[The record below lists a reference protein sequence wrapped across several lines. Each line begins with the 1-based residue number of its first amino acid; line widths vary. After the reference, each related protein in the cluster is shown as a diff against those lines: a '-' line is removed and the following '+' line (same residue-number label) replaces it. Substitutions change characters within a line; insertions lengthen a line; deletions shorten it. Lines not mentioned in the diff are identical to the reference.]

1 MGVDIRMSN
10 PIPKPIGSTWTDEQ
24 WQAITARGQ
33 DILVAAAAGSGKTAV
48 LVERIIKRIT
58 ESEDPVDVDRL
69 LIVTFT
75 NASAAEM
82 KKRIGEAIEKE
93 LIHEPGSLYLR
104 RQLSLLNRAS
114 ISTLHSFCMEVLR
127 RNYYKLDLDPKF
139 RIADST
145 EADLLREEVLEEL
158 FEENYSH
165 KDSVNFYKLVDCF
178 STDRTDQD
186 LKNLVLKLYDFSRS
200 HPFPEQ
206 WLKQM
211 ANQYGAEEGTEEA
224 DNEVFDYSFW
234 TSDILEDIGLQLE
247 GLFELLQQGM
257 KITQEPAGPAPYA
270 ENLEQDLL
278 QIKSLSRAS
287 KDSWSALYDAFQ
299 ELNHGRLKACKGD
312 EYDKSLQDKVKAI
325 REQVK
330 KHLNTLKEELFMR
343 TLDDYVDDIKKMAP
357 LMHTLANL
365 ITTFGQRYMK
375 IKQQKALVDFS
386 DLEHYCLDVLRDTDS
401 STERLIP
408 SEAAN
413 EYRNK
418 FVEVLVD
425 EYQDTNQVQESIL
438 KLVTQGDSGKGN
450 LFMVGDVKQSI
461 YRFRLA
467 EPGLFLSKY
476 KQFSST
482 KSQNTGSQGIEK
494 GLRIDLAR
502 NFRSRAEVLDGTNFI
517 FKQIMNETVGEIKY
531 DEEAELKLGADYPA
545 SNKMPI
551 ELLLIDRN
559 MGNEEA
565 EENGSFTREFADE
578 NRENEEEREGEGEG
592 SSVDQEN
599 NALDQAELETVQLE
613 ARLMAQNIKELIGTD
628 GRKPFQVY
636 ETKQKILRPIHY
648 RDIVILLRSASSW
661 APTIVEEFKQQG
673 IPVYAELSTGYFDAT
688 EVAVMMSLLKVI
700 DNPFQDIPL
709 ASVLRSPIVGLS
721 EDEMAEI
728 RIQKKTGSYYEA
740 FSSFLRECTEEV
752 EYNQALLS
760 KLTKF
765 NGHLEKWRTRARQGS
780 LSELIWQL
788 YRETGY
794 FDFVGGMP
802 GGNQRQANLRALY
815 DRAKQ
820 YESTTFR
827 GLFRFLRFIERMQDR
842 GSDLGTA
849 RALGEQ
855 EDVVRVMT
863 IHKSKGLEFPVV
875 FMAGLSKMFNRQDLN
890 SKFLLHKELGIGS
903 KFIDPTLRIS
913 YPMLP
918 QLTIKKRMQMELLA
932 EEMRV
937 LYVALTRAKEKLFL
951 IGTVKN
957 GKKLL
962 DQWSEHLTHPDWML
976 ADYERAN
983 VKCYLDWIGPALIRH
998 QHAQHL
1004 HQYESGGKASAGSN
1018 TAQAKEIY
1026 NHPSSWFIT
1035 QIDPQSLL
1043 KVNTERDKLN
1053 QTVQEALKNAQV
1065 VPIIS
1070 EHQSFVSSALSWSYK
1085 NSSAQEHMAKQ
1096 SVTEL
1101 KRQKEWLSD
1110 NDSIQMTERVR
1121 STITNRPRFLQSSKL
1136 SAAERG
1142 TAMHMVMQHIP
1153 LSRVLSK
1160 KDIGQYIEHMVEK
1173 ELITFEQANEID
1185 LQGIADFLE
1194 GNLGERLLKAD
1205 QVQRE
1210 IPFSLGIPAREVF
1223 LDWQEYEN
1231 ETVLVQGVIDC
1242 LLVEDDGLVLIDYK
1256 TDAIRKRFKGGFE
1269 EAKPV
1274 MIERYQLQLTLYS
1287 RAIEQIWKKPLKEKY
1302 LYFFDGGHLLRMD

>member
-1 MGVDIRMSN
+1 MEVDRRMSK
-10 PIPKPIGSTWTDEQ
+10 PIPKPEGSTWTDEQ

-58 ESEDPVDVDRL
+58 DSEEPVDVDRL

-93 LIHEPGSLYLR
+93 LIHEPNSLYLR

-127 RNYYKLDLDPKF
+127 RYYYKLDLDPKF

-158 FEENYSH
+158 FEEQYSNQA
-165 KDSVNFYKLVDCF
+165 SESSFYNLVDCF

-186 LKNLVLKLYDFSRS
+186 LQNLVLKLHDFSRS

-211 ANQYGAEEGTEEA
+211 ANRYGVAEESEIEE
-224 DNEVFDYSFW
+224 NKSMDYSFW
-234 TSDILEDIGLQLE
+234 TTDILADIGLQLE
-247 GLFELLQQGM
+247 GLFDLLQQGM
-257 KITQEPAGPAPYA
+257 RITQQPAGPAPYA
-270 ENLEQDLL
+270 DNLKLDMQ
-278 QIKSLSRAS
+278 QITSLSRACQ
-287 KDSWSALYDAFQ
+287 DSWPALYDAFQ
-299 ELNHGRLKACKGD
+299 ELNHSRLKPCKGD
-312 EYDKSLQDKVKAI
+312 EYDKALQDKVKSV

-330 KHLNTLKEELFMR
+330 KHLNNLKEELFMR
-343 TLDDYVDDIKKMAP
+343 SLDEYVEDIKKMAP
-357 LMHTLANL
+357 LMHTLVHL
-365 ITTFGQRYMK
+365 IINFGQRYMK
-375 IKQQKALVDFS
+375 LKQQKALVDFS
-386 DLEHYCLDVLRDTDS
+386 DLEHYCLDVLRADES
-401 STERLIP
+401 NIEQIIP
-408 SEAAN
+408 SEAALD
-413 EYRNK
+413 YRSK
-418 FVEVLVD
+418 FEEVLVD

-438 KLVTQGDSGKGN
+438 KLVTRGDSDKGN

-467 EPGLFLSKY
+467 DPGLFLSKY
-476 KQFSST
+476 KQFSAA
-482 KSQNTGSQGIEK
+482 KLDNNVHVGAADGEREN

-502 NFRSRAEVLDGTNFI
+502 NFRSRTQVLDGTNFL
-517 FKQIMNETVGEIKY
+517 FKQIMNETVGEIAY
-531 DEEAELKLGADYPA
+531 DLEAELKAGADYPF
-545 SNKMPI
+545 SDKMPV
-551 ELLLIDRN
+551 ELMLIDRS
-559 MGNEEA
+559 GGIEDVVDKRSYTLEDDEEKS
-565 EENGSFTREFADE
+565 EDGES
-578 NRENEEEREGEGEG
+578 EG
-592 SSVDQEN
+592 
-599 NALDQAELETVQLE
+599 DQADLETVQLE
-613 ARLMAQNIKELIGTD
+613 ARLMAQKIKELIGTE
-628 GRKPFQVY
+628 GQKPFQVY
-636 ETKQKILRPIHY
+636 ETKQKLLRPIHY
-648 RDIVILLRSASSW
+648 RDIVILLRSTSSW
-661 APTIVEEFKQQG
+661 APAILEEFKQQG

-728 RIQKKTGSYYEA
+728 RIQTKGGTYYEA
-740 FSSFLRECTEEV
+740 FRRFLLQPQES
-752 EYNQALLS
+752 YLDLYS
-760 KLTKF
+760 KLKKF
-765 NGHLEKWRTRARQGS
+765 SEHLEKWRTRARQGS

-820 YESTTFR
+820 YETTSFR

-875 FMAGLSKMFNRQDLN
+875 FMAGLAKMFNRQDLN
-890 SKFLLHKELGIGS
+890 SKFLLHKEAGIGT
-903 KFIDPTLRIS
+903 KFIDPKLRIS

-918 QLTIKKRMQMELLA
+918 QLTIKRRMQMELLA

-951 IGTVKN
+951 LGTVKD
-957 GKKLL
+957 GKKSIVK
-962 DQWSEHLTHPDWML
+962 WNEHLNHPDWLL

-983 VKCYLDWIGPALIRH
+983 VKCYLDWIGPALVRH
-998 QHAQHL
+998 QDAHLLRQDGSDQSSAQGCDTIRNNGI
-1004 HQYESGGKASAGSN
+1004 YE
-1018 TAQAKEIY
+1018 
-1026 NHPSSWFIT
+1026 HPSSWCISLN
-1035 QIDPQSLL
+1035 DPQDLQE
-1043 KVNTERDKLN
+1043 VTTEREKIN
-1053 QTVQEALKNAQV
+1053 EAVQEALQNGHEV
-1065 VPIIS
+1065 SILS
-1070 EHQSFVSSALSWSYK
+1070 EHQPIVSSALSWRYTYSL
-1085 NSSAQEHMAKQ
+1085 SQERMAKQ

-1101 KRQKEWLSD
+1101 KRQKEWFAAD
-1110 NDSIQMTERVR
+1110 DSIRLTEQNRN
-1121 STITNRPRFLQSSKL
+1121 TIANRPRFLQSSKL

-1153 LSRVLSK
+1153 LSRPLSL
-1160 KDIGQYIEHMVEK
+1160 Q
-1173 ELITFEQANEID
+1173 EID
-1185 LQGIADFLE
+1185 LYVEQMVGNELLTTEQATEIDRQGIVHFLE
-1194 GNLGERLLKAD
+1194 SNLGERIFQAVN
-1205 QVQRE
+1205 VQRE
-1210 IPFSLGIPAREVF
+1210 IPFSLGIPAGEVF
-1223 LDWQEYEN
+1223 ADWQENEE

-1242 LLVEDDGLVLIDYK
+1242 LIVEDDGLVLIDYK
-1256 TDAIRKRFKGGFE
+1256 TDAISERFKGGFE
-1269 EAKPV
+1269 EAKEV
-1274 MIERYQLQLTLYS
+1274 MIERYKLQLSLYS
-1287 RAIEQIWKKPLKEKY
+1287 RAIEQIWKQPLKQKY
-1302 LYFFDGGHLLRMD
+1302 LYFFDGGHLLQID

>member
-1 MGVDIRMSN
+1 MEVDVRMSN
-10 PIPKPIGSTWTDEQ
+10 PIPKPEGSTWTDEQ
-24 WQAITARGQ
+24 WHAITARGQ

-93 LIHEPGSLYLR
+93 LIHEPNSLYLR

-127 RNYYKLDLDPKF
+127 QNYYKLDLDPKF

-158 FEENYSH
+158 FEEQYSI
-165 KDSVNFYKLVDCF
+165 KDNANFYNLVDCF

-186 LKNLVLKLYDFSRS
+186 LQNLVLKLYDFSRS

-211 ANQYGAEEGTEEA
+211 ANHYGVEEGAEIEESES
-224 DNEVFDYSFW
+224 DDYSFW

-247 GLFELLQQGM
+247 GLFDLVQQGM
-257 KITQEPAGPAPYA
+257 RITQEPAGPAPYA
-270 ENLEQDLL
+270 DNLELDMQ
-278 QIKSLSRAS
+278 QIKCLSRAC
-287 KDSWSALYDAFQ
+287 KESWSALYDVFQ
-299 ELNHGRLKACKGD
+299 ELNHSRLKPCKGD
-312 EYDKSLQDKVKAI
+312 EYDISLQNKVKAV

-330 KHLNTLKEELFMR
+330 KHLNNLKEELFMR
-343 TLDDYVDDIKKMAP
+343 TLNEYGDDIKKMAP
-357 LMHTLANL
+357 LMHTLVDL
-365 ITTFGQRYMK
+365 ITIFGQRYMK
-375 IKQQKALVDFS
+375 LKQQKALVDFS
-386 DLEHYCLDVLRDTDS
+386 DLEHYCLDVLRAS
-401 STERLIP
+401 ESNTEQILP
-408 SEAAN
+408 SEAAIN
-413 EYRNK
+413 YRTK

-438 KLVTQGDSGKGN
+438 KLVTRGDSGKGN

-467 EPGLFLSKY
+467 EPRLFLSKY
-476 KQFSST
+476 KKFSST
-482 KSQNTGSQGIEK
+482 KQKAEPVGAEAVR

-517 FKQIMNETVGEIKY
+517 FKQIMNESVGEIEY

-551 ELLLIDRN
+551 KLMLIDRN
-559 MGNEEA
+559 WGNELA
-565 EENGSFTREFADE
+565 EEKGSYSPEFDDE
-578 NRENEEEREGEGEG
+578 NSEIGEGEG
-592 SSVDQEN
+592 LSEGQVNDDM
-599 NALDQAELETVQLE
+599 LDQAELETVQLE
-613 ARLMAQNIKELIGTD
+613 ARLMAQNIKELIGTE
-628 GRKPFQVY
+628 GKKPFQVY
-636 ETKQKILRPIHY
+636 ETKQKLLRSIHY
-648 RDIVILLRSASSW
+648 RDIVILLRSASNW
-661 APTIVEEFKQQG
+661 APTILEEFKQQG

-728 RIQKKTGSYYEA
+728 RIQKKMGSYYEA
-740 FSSFLRECTEEV
+740 FRSFLHRDNTEEV
-752 EYNQALLS
+752 EYNPVLHSKLS
-760 KLTKF
+760 KF
-765 NGHLEKWRTRARQGS
+765 NDHLEMWRTRARQGS
-780 LSELIWQL
+780 LAELIWQL
-788 YRETGY
+788 FRETGY

-842 GSDLGTA
+842 GNDLGTA

-957 GKKLL
+957 GKKQL
-962 DQWSEHLTHPDWML
+962 DQWNEHLAHPDWML

-998 QHAQHL
+998 QHAEHL
-1004 HQYESGGKASAGSN
+1004 HQARSEYSSSVG
-1018 TAQAKEIY
+1018 AKNVQTREIY
-1026 NHPSSWFIT
+1026 DHPSSWFISL
-1035 QIDPQSLL
+1035 IDPQSLQE
-1043 KVNTERDKLN
+1043 VNTESDRVN
-1053 QTVQEALKNAQV
+1053 QAVQEALKNAQA

-1070 EHQSFVSSALSWSYK
+1070 EHQSYVSSALSWKYM

-1101 KRQKEWLSD
+1101 KRQKEWLSE
-1110 NDSIQMTERVR
+1110 NDSIQTTGLVQ

-1136 SAAERG
+1136 NAAEKG
-1142 TAMHMVMQHIP
+1142 TAMHMVMQHLP
-1153 LSRVLSK
+1153 LSRLLSEK
-1160 KDIGQYIEHMVEK
+1160 EIGEYIEQLVVR
-1173 ELITFEQANEID
+1173 ELLSIEQANEID
-1185 LQGIADFLE
+1185 PQGIVHFLE
-1194 GNLGERLLKAD
+1194 GKLGERLLKAD

-1223 LDWQEYEN
+1223 FDWQEHEN

-1242 LLVEDDGLVLIDYK
+1242 LIVEGDELVLIDYK
-1256 TDAIRKRFKGGFE
+1256 TDAISNRFTGGFD
-1269 EAKPV
+1269 EAKEV
-1274 MIERYQLQLTLYS
+1274 MIARYQLQLSLYS
-1287 RAIEQIWKKPLKEKY
+1287 RAIEQIWNRPLKEKY
-1302 LYFFDGGHLLRMD
+1302 LYFFDGGHLLQMD